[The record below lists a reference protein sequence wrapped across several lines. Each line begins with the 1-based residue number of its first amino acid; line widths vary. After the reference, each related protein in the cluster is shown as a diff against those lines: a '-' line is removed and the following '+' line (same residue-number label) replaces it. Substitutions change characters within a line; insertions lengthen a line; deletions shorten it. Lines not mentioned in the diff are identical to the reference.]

1 MQKIFAFRLP
11 DVSIGHPNAFYSWV
25 NSHINPSTPVKE
37 TNISTKNL
45 EDIFNRITAEKNRQ
59 IHNYDYVSA
68 QFFVNDQQ
76 TFTYEQYTNWAM
88 THSSRCLV
96 AEVREGLY
104 KLTVVST
111 GLGYSIDSHLPIDIP
126 LFSFYSKQ
134 WFDGKEYHI
143 QFADNDSEF
152 TSTELE
158 IPINPFPLVDF
169 DYQATKEVNKTNQ
182 QLAEEVALKIREVI
196 PYEDVEDYVY
206 RDLLSALEHSKEFR
220 GGFYEP
226 LNLRV
231 SISSIPVKGGT
242 IYFPFATFSF
252 GTRFSQVLSPIFIP
266 AFE

>member
-1 MQKIFAFRLP
+1 MQKVFAFRLP

-45 EDIFNRITAEKNRQ
+45 EEIFNRITAEKNRQ

-76 TFTYEQYTNWAM
+76 AFTHEQYTNWAM
-88 THSSRCLV
+88 THSLRCLV

-104 KLTVVST
+104 KLSVVST
-111 GLGYSIDSHLPIDIP
+111 GLGYSIDSQLPIDIP

-134 WFDGKEYHI
+134 WFDGNEYHI
-143 QFADNDSEF
+143 QFADNEVEF
-152 TSTELE
+152 SSTELE

-169 DYQATKEVNKTNQ
+169 DYQATKEVSKNNQ
-182 QLAEEVALKIREVI
+182 QLVEEVALKIRDVI
-196 PYEDVEDYVY
+196 PYEDVEDCVY
-206 RDLLSALEHSKEFR
+206 RDLLTALKHSKDFR

-231 SISSIPVKGGT
+231 SISCIPVKGGT
-242 IYFPFATFSF
+242 TYFPYVTFSF
-252 GTRFSQVLSPIFIP
+252 GIRFSQVLSPIFIP
-266 AFE
+266 TIE

>member
-1 MQKIFAFRLP
+1 M
-11 DVSIGHPNAFYSWV
+11 